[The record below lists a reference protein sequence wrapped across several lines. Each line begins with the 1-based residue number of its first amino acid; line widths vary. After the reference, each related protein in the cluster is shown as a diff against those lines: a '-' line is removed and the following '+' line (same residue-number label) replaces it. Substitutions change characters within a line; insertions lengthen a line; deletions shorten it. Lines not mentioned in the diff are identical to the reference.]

1 MRKAL
6 QMISRSSKNFP
17 ARNRGFNLI
26 ELMVTIGILAILVTV
41 AIPSF
46 SRLIASNRLSAATNE
61 LYGTLMQAKSEAIRQ
76 GNRIT
81 VCPSSN
87 GTGCATVGTPI
98 PWSDGWISFSDTT
111 RSAATPSIDA
121 GESILQ
127 ISQAVPTNIVILG
140 NTNFASF
147 RSDGSAVDMF
157 GALLLGTIRVCS
169 TSSSLDNNSR
179 ARDIVISRP
188 SRLKITTPTGVANTC
203 PAPA

>member
-6 QMISRSSKNFP
+6 QMIFRPNGNFP
-17 ARNRGFNLI
+17 ALNRGFTLI
-26 ELMVTIGILAILVTV
+26 ELMVTVGILAILISV

-61 LYGTLMQAKSEAIRQ
+61 LYGTLIQAKSKAINQ
-76 GNRIT
+76 GERAT

-87 GTGCATVGTPI
+87 GTSCATVGTPI
-98 PWSDGWISFSDTT
+98 PWSDGWISFSDVLH
-111 RSAATPSIDA
+111 AGATPTVDA
-121 GESILQ
+121 DDLIFQ

-140 NTNFASF
+140 NTNYVSF
-147 RSDGSAVDMF
+147 RSDGSAVTMS
-157 GALLLGTIRVCS
+157 GGLLLGTIRVCS